1 MLINTMNVDVE
12 IYFRNILNF
21 FETHPDQLTTLIGS
35 IKKEKFYD
43 KVKSV
48 AQENY
53 SKLNEPE
60 LTRQQMVDLV
70 WQLHIEEVKQIK
82 RKPFVHTKFGVY
94 CLN

>member
-1 MLINTMNVDVE
+1 MNVDVE

-21 FETHPDQLTTLIGS
+21 FETHPEQLITLIGS
-35 IKKEKFYD
+35 INKEKFYD
-43 KVKSV
+43 KVRSV
-48 AQENY
+48 AEENY
-53 SKLNEPE
+53 TNLNEPE

-82 RKPFVHTKFGVY
+82 RKPFVETKFGKY